1 MKRNGFT
8 LIELLLVIAIIGIL
22 VALST
27 AGFTG
32 MVRKNRIENQ
42 TRRLYAD
49 ILNARVMAMNR
60 NVTHF
65 VVFNYLGNANQYGI
79 IADTNGNNTANV
91 PPTGAPAGDTQVL
104 IRGGADITPFTF
116 TGAAQQN
123 QTMSNNLGDQVII
136 NARGAARGSL
146 SAGTIC
152 IANTTTVGTQPSCN
166 CIVVNTTQIRM
177 GRILLGA
184 ACNATNCN

>member
-8 LIELLLVIAIIGIL
+8 LVELLLVIAILGIL

-42 TRRLYAD
+42 TRRLYTD

-65 VVFNYLGNANQYGI
+65 VVFNYLGNANEYGI
-79 IADTNGNNTANV
+79 VADTNGNNQYA
-91 PPTGAPAGDTQVL
+91 AADDTRVL
-104 IRGGADITPFTF
+104 VRGGADITPFTF

-136 NARGAARGSL
+136 NARGAARGNGPP
-146 SAGTIC
+146 AGTIC

-166 CIVVNTTQIRM
+166 CIIVNTTQIRM

>member
-8 LIELLLVIAIIGIL
+8 LVELLLVIAIIGIL

-79 IADTNGNNTANV
+79 IADTNGNNTYNV
-91 PPTGAPAGDTQVL
+91 PPTGDTQVL

-116 TGAAQQN
+116 TGAAQQS
-123 QTMSNNLGDQVII
+123 QTMSNNLFDQVII
-136 NARGAARGSL
+136 NARGAARGNGPPG
-146 SAGTIC
+146 GTIC
-152 IANTTTVGTQPSCN
+152 IANDASTGVQPSCN

-177 GRILLGA
+177 GRILLGD
-184 ACNATNCN
+184 ACNAANCD